1 MRTTLLKAV
10 AFLAV
15 TSVFVAAQHGNP
27 PDPAQMVQHHV
38 DHLTKAL
45 SLTTQQQQQ
54 ATTLLTQVVNSQKTV
69 HEQMRT
75 AHENLA
81 LAIKNNDTASI
92 EQISNTIGNLTAQQ
106 VVTHAKAMA
115 VFFQTLTPEQQSKF
129 QDMVHHGMG
138 MGMGGPG
145 MHGHGGPGGPPPG
158 ASE

>member
-138 MGMGGPG
+138 MGIGGPG